1 MAQAVRNM
9 RNNLIDLLFIFY
21 IPSTID
27 CFFFLSIIISC
38 FYATAACCITF
49 FQKGFLAFYFNLI

>member
-21 IPSTID
+21 ILSTID
-27 CFFFLSIIISC
+27 CFFFSRLSSHVSMQLQR
-38 FYATAACCITF
+38 AVLLF